1 MKKIIALILCT
12 LGLVFALTG
21 CVREEM
27 QIKLNEE
34 GTGEMVAMTALKLGF
49 YQQLKDMN
57 GVDPFDGKETINV
70 EYDGEKYVAVKDTVT
85 YASFEELENALK
97 EMTFGGGNVS
107 EEETDGTEQFA
118 GEIKT
123 EPTDT
128 EIEIESDAIA
138 EAELMTE
145 PDAGSEINEEVE
157 PAEDADS
164 VDEYETVSSD
174 SATGE
179 IAERKL
185 FKTVE
190 IKKDRSKYSFH
201 AVLNSVEGESFG
213 YDISEVLKVT
223 VTVEMPGKI
232 TAYKGGTVNGNVVKF
247 DISDLSEET
256 ELYVESK
263 TGSALPAVIGTV
275 VILGGIAA
283 FIFLRKKR

>member
-12 LGLVFALTG
+12 LGLVLALTG

-27 QIKLNEE
+27 RIKLNEE
-34 GTGEMVAMTALKLGF
+34 GTGEMIAVTALKLGF

-57 GVDPFDGKETINV
+57 GVDPFAGQETVNV

-85 YASFEELENALK
+85 YASFEELENALR
-97 EMTFGGGNVS
+97 EMTFGGDDASVDDAVS
-107 EEETDGTEQFA
+107 ITGETVD
-118 GEIKT
+118 
-123 EPTDT
+123 DT
-128 EIEIESDAIA
+128 EKVVVE
-138 EAELMTE
+138 T
-145 PDAGSEINEEVE
+145 E

-174 SATGE
+174 SAAGE
-179 IAERKL
+179 IAERKV

-213 YDISEVLKVT
+213 YDISEVFKIT
-223 VTVEMPGKI
+223 ISVEMPGKI
-232 TAYKGGTVNGNVVKF
+232 TAYKGGTVNDNVITF

>member
-1 MKKIIALILCT
+1 MKKIIALMIAALS
-12 LGLVFALTG
+12 LVAILTG
-21 CVREEM
+21 CVREDM
-27 QIKLNEE
+27 NISLNKD
-34 GTGEMVAMTALKLGF
+34 GTGSISVTMALKRGF

-57 GVDPFDGKETINV
+57 DFDPFTDKETFTV
-70 EYDGEKYVAVKDTVT
+70 EYDGEEYIAFKEVT
-85 YASFEELENALK
+85 EYASFEEMERELSEMSFGNEADFFEDDNAA
-97 EMTFGGGNVS
+97 S
-107 EEETDGTEQFA
+107 EGDPEETSDIA
-118 GEIKT
+118 A
-123 EPTDT
+123 EP
-128 EIEIESDAIA
+128 EVSAIP
-138 EAELMTE
+138 EAT
-145 PDAGSEINEEVE
+145 
-157 PAEDADS
+157 
-164 VDEYETVSSD
+164 DEYDDVIPESN
-174 SATGE
+174 TGE
-179 IAERKL
+179 ALVKKV
-185 FKTVE
+185 FKSVE

-232 TAYKGGTVNGNVVKF
+232 TAYKGGTVSDNVITF